1 MSSISAYIIAYNEEE
16 KIADAINSVLWADEI
31 IVADSYSQDQTAEIA
46 ASMGARVVQIPFTGF
61 GELRNQAIKNCTHPW
76 IFSLDSDER
85 CSPEVRDE
93 ILNLIEASIAHDVYH
108 VPRKNFFMGKWIN
121 HSGFYPN
128 YRQPQL
134 FRNGA
139 MTYKPDPVHEGFVLR
154 TDKPIGYLTHAIW
167 QYPFKNF
174 DEVIGKARRYSSLGA
189 QRMAGEG
196 KKSGLSGALIHAIWT
211 FVQHFIL
218 KRGFLDGRAGF
229 AIAFGNFEGTY
240 YKYMKLVEINSDW
253 HPPSCPPLRRPN
265 GGKPIL
271 TKGHDA

>member
-46 ASMGARVVQIPFTGF
+46 TSMGARVVQIPFNGF

-93 ILNLIEASIAHDVYH
+93 ILNLVATPNAYDVYF
-108 VPRKNFFMGKWIN
+108 VPRKNFFMGKWIK

-139 MTYKPDPVHEGFVLR
+139 MTYKPDPVHEGFMPK
-154 TDKPIGYLTHAIW
+154 TDKPIGYLENAIW

-174 DEVIGKARRYSSLGA
+174 DEIIGKAKRYSSLGA
-189 QRMAGEG
+189 ERMATEG
-196 KKSGLSGALIHAIWT
+196 KTSGLAKALVHATWA
-211 FVQHFIL
+211 FVQHFII
-218 KRGFLDGRAGF
+218 KRGLFDGRAGF

-240 YKYMKLVEINSDW
+240 YKYMKLYELNSNW
-253 HPPSCPPLRRPN
+253 QPPSSPPLRRQTGEN
-265 GGKPIL
+265 
-271 TKGHDA
+271 